1 MINTRYTTPTDNM
14 IGSVT
19 KSGEEGQYDWGQTQK
34 SSDDSIRKLKAELYR
49 SLNEKK
55 LPDEKA
61 KIIQKAFRKR
71 NNKTQ
76 KKEKKRIRSP
86 SPSVS
91 PDPELSGIN
100 SEFYNYQGNMI
111 EPISIGSPK
120 KVSSEPTLTKLLS
133 PSPTKKSRSAT
144 DLAELVRQ
152 DRRADTPSKAL
163 AQGLNEIT
171 FEEHHKQREQ
181 RGGNPDASQIAFL
194 KSQIDD
200 LTSQIDDL
208 TSQIAYIKKEISDF
222 NKKNARLELIDA
234 MEHEI
239 EGLYYQLPELE
250 IEKARLEK
258 ELDNYK
264 NKLYDVLI
272 LDIREHKEKAKELLK
287 NNHSNG
293 GKKKSRRKL
302 RKSGRKTKRRK

>member
-1 MINTRYTTPTDNM
+1 MNRFVTPTEDI
-14 IGSVT
+14 IGSSVL

-49 SLNEKK
+49 RLNEKK

-76 KKEKKRIRSP
+76 KKEKKRTRSP

-100 SEFYNYQGNMI
+100 SEFYNYEGNMI
-111 EPISIGSPK
+111 ESIGSPK
-120 KVSSEPTLTKLLS
+120 KVSSEPILTKLLS
-133 PSPTKKSRSAT
+133 PSPTKKSRSAN
-144 DLAELVRQ
+144 DLEAQVRE
-152 DRRADTPSKAL
+152 DRADTPSKAL

-194 KSQIDD
+194 KSHIAN
-200 LTSQIDDL
+200 LTNQIDDL

-222 NKKNARLELIDA
+222 NKKNVRLELIDT
-234 MEHEI
+234 MELEI
-239 EGLYYQLPELE
+239 YELYYQLRELE

>member
-49 SLNEKK
+49 LLNEKK
-55 LPDEKA
+55 IPDEKA

-91 PDPELSGIN
+91 PDAELSGIN
-100 SEFYNYQGNMI
+100 PEFYNDEENMI
-111 EPISIGSPK
+111 KSIGSPK

-133 PSPTKKSRSAT
+133 PSPTKKSRSAN
-144 DLAELVRQ
+144 DLEAQVRQ
-152 DRRADTPSKAL
+152 DRADTPSKGL
-163 AQGLNEIT
+163 AEEFNRFT
-171 FEEHHKQREQ
+171 FEDHHNQRQREQ
-181 RGGNPDASQIAFL
+181 RGGNSDENKIAY
-194 KSQIDD
+194 
-200 LTSQIDDL
+200 L
-208 TSQIAYIKKEISDF
+208 TSQIADINKKIEDF
-222 NKKNARLELIDA
+222 NNKYGGLELND
-234 MEHEI
+234 
-239 EGLYYQLPELE
+239 ELE
-250 IEKARLEK
+250 TEINGLKNQLQELENEKKRLEK
-258 ELDNYK
+258 DLEIFNDKPYN
-264 NKLYDVLI
+264 DVI
-272 LDIREHKEKAKELLK
+272 DEIQVLK
-287 NNHSNG
+287 DRAARLSNLG

-302 RKSGRKTKRRK
+302 RKRGRKTKRRK